1 MGTSITT
8 PVTASFNGTSTYASS
23 LQQVI
28 TKALVLASLPMQ
40 YLQGEQT
47 DIQNKI
53 SAEQSLQSK
62 ITSLNSALQGL
73 STSSGSLLST
83 SVSDPTVA
91 QATAGAGALAGTYT
105 LDVTTA
111 GSYSTA
117 ISQSGLT
124 TVSDPSSQSISS
136 SSSFTLSVGSTQ
148 YTIQPS
154 GNNLNALADAINS
167 SGAGVQA
174 TVINVGGSTP
184 DYRLAL
190 QNTSYGADAIQLND
204 GTSDLLSTLATGQD
218 AVYRVNWQ
226 PSGGISTTSP
236 TVTIAPGLT
245 ATLAGAGTTTINVG
259 LSTSS
264 LSDALNTFVTAF
276 NNAQAELQKS
286 YGQNA
291 GPLLGDS
298 SVFSTSNALRQ
309 LVNYVGTGNMTSLT
323 DLGIE
328 FTQQGT
334 LTFDSSKV
342 SSLSSSQLSDLTAFL
357 GDPNTG
363 GFLQSATN
371 TLNGLLDP
379 TNGLLPNEINDLN
392 NQSTEQSQRIAQEQN
407 SLNQLQNNLTTQM
420 AAADALIASLQQQ
433 TNFLTQ
439 LFSTMNA
446 NSFSGH

>member
-8 PVTASFNGTSTYASS
+8 PITASFNGTSTYASS

-28 TKALVLASLPMQ
+28 NKAVLLASLPMQ
-40 YLQGEQT
+40 FLQGEQT

-53 SAEQSLQSK
+53 SAEQSLQNT
-62 ITSLNSALQGL
+62 ITSLNTALQGL
-73 STSSGSLLST
+73 STSSGSLVST
-83 SVSDPTVA
+83 SASDPSVA
-91 QATAGAGALAGTYT
+91 QATASAGALAGTYT
-105 LDVTTA
+105 INVTTA

-117 ISQSGLT
+117 ISQSGLS

-136 SSSFTLSVGSTQ
+136 SSSFTLTVGSSS

-154 GNNLNALADAINS
+154 GNNLNALAEAINS

-174 TVINVGGSTP
+174 TVINVGGSTA

-190 QNTSYGADAIQLND
+190 QNTSYGSDAIQLND
-204 GTSDLLSTLATGQD
+204 GTSNLLNTLTTGQN
-218 AVYRVNWQ
+218 AVYTVNGQ

-236 TVTIAPGLT
+236 TVTVAPGLT
-245 ATLAGAGTTTINVG
+245 ATLGGAGTSTITVG
-259 LSTSS
+259 LATSS

-276 NNAQAELQKS
+276 NKAQAELQKS

-298 SVFSTSNALRQ
+298 SVFATSTALRQ
-309 LVNYVGTGNMTSLT
+309 LVDYVGSGNMTSLT

-334 LTFDSSKV
+334 LTFDSTKI
-342 SSLSSSQLSDLTAFL
+342 SSLTSSQLSDLTAFL
-357 GDPNTG
+357 GDPTTG

-379 TNGLLPNEINDLN
+379 TNGLLPNEINDLT
-392 NQSTEQSQRIAQEQN
+392 NQTTEQSQRIAQEQN
-407 SLNQLQNNLTTQM
+407 SLNQLQNNLNAKM
-420 AAADALIASLQQQ
+420 SAADALIASLQQQ